1 MATVN
6 TDLHGSEL
14 YVLYHDWTSLVSG
27 SVFGTMTEVA
37 MVYAQSIGMLETICF
52 AFYDP
57 HLISKSLEIAFICFG
72 EAAVAG
78 IMIAFKYMADA
89 DIGRCH
95 CQSK

>member
-37 MVYAQSIGMLETICF
+37 MVYAQ
-52 AFYDP
+52 
-57 HLISKSLEIAFICFG
+57 
-72 EAAVAG
+72 
-78 IMIAFKYMADA
+78 
-89 DIGRCH
+89 
-95 CQSK
+95 